1 MSEFVDF
8 LWTVLKS
15 AVNMING
22 ASYWMVL
29 SLIVAGCLHEFLTP
43 EALQKSNLGT
53 TKPTGVLWATLTGM
67 LIPICSCGSIP
78 LGIGLYHSGAYLG
91 PTLAFMTSS
100 PMINPI
106 SIILCYGLLGPE
118 IATVYVITGFV
129 APMIIGLIANR
140 FAGDELYLKREDNGT
155 QRIQLEMEKPSVPRR
170 ILMGL
175 RWSFSEL
182 ALMIGKYTVLGMLTA
197 ALIFSIFPQTA
208 IQRYLGDPS
217 FISLLGIT
225 VIAAVMYVCAV
236 GHIPFIAAIVASG
249 AAPGV
254 AITFLMAGAATNIS
268 ELITINRTIGKRAML
283 MYFGL
288 VVFISNFVGYLTNQL
303 FPDFVPVLNYDA
315 VTHSISAANTM
326 MHNGPDWLK
335 YVCTCLLVCYAL
347 YAGFSA
353 LRSRLRKLSARRD
366 AETV

>member
-1 MSEFVDF
+1 MNEFLDF
-8 LWTVLKS
+8 IWTVLHS
-15 AVNMING
+15 AVDMING
-22 ASYWMVL
+22 ASYWMVF
-29 SLIVAGCLHEFLTP
+29 SLIVAGALHEFLTP

-53 TKPTGVLWATLTGM
+53 TKPSGVLWATLTGM

-140 FAGDELYLKREDNGT
+140 FPGNELHIKRDENAP
-155 QRIQLEMEKPSVPRR
+155 QRIQLETETPSVPRR
-170 ILMGL
+170 VLMGL

-197 ALIFSIFPQTA
+197 ALIFSIFPQSA
-208 IQRYLGDPS
+208 IQRYLGDP
-217 FISLLGIT
+217 
-225 VIAAVMYVCAV
+225 
-236 GHIPFIAAIVASG
+236 
-249 AAPGV
+249 
-254 AITFLMAGAATNIS
+254 FLMAGAATNIS

-288 VVFISNFVGYLTNQL
+288 VVIISNCVGYLTNQL

-315 VTHSISAANTM
+315 VTHSITAANTM
-326 MHNGPDWLK
+326 LHNGPDWLK
-335 YVCTCLLVCYAL
+335 YVCTAILICYAL
-347 YAGFSA
+347 YAGFNAIRTRVRKVSA
-353 LRSRLRKLSARRD
+353 KRQSAKN
-366 AETV
+366 V

>member
-1 MSEFVDF
+1 MTAFLDF
-8 LWTVLKS
+8 LWTVIKS
-15 AVNMING
+15 AVNMLNG
-22 ASYWMVL
+22 ASSWMML

-43 EALQKSNLGT
+43 EVLHNSSLGT
-53 TKPTGVLWATLTGM
+53 TRIRGVLWSTLTGM

-106 SIILCYGLLGPE
+106 AIILSYGLLGPK
-118 IATVYVITGFV
+118 ITAVYVITGFV
-129 APMIIGLIANR
+129 APMIIGMIANR
-140 FAGDELYLKREDNGT
+140 FAGEELYLKRDESAPK
-155 QRIQLEMEKPSVPRR
+155 RIRLQMEKPSVLGR
-170 ILMGL
+170 IVMGL

-182 ALMIGKYTVLGMLTA
+182 ALMIGKYTVLGMLMA
-197 ALIFSIFPQTA
+197 ALIFSLVPQTA
-208 IQRYLGDPS
+208 IQRYLGNPG
-217 FISLLGIT
+217 FVSLLGIT
-225 VIAAVMYVCAV
+225 VVAAVMYVCAV

-288 VVFISNFVGYLTNQL
+288 VVAISNVVGYITNQI
-303 FPDFVPVLNYDA
+303 FPNFVPVLDFDA
-315 VTHSISAANTM
+315 ATHSISTANTLIFT
-326 MHNGPDWLK
+326 GPEWLK
-335 YVCTCLLVCYAL
+335 YLCTAVLFGYAL
-347 YAGFSA
+347 YAGVSA
-353 LRSRLRKLSARRD
+353 LCSRLRKVRRSAGP
-366 AETV
+366 A